1 MSKVNTKSYEDIIN
15 SVCIDNRENKRVEYA
30 LEQYS
35 ALNPIVEQ
43 LPIGDYIFKGDN
55 VEVVFEY
62 KTAED
67 YLSSITSEDN
77 HLHNQYYDM
86 ITNYDYSFIIVEADD
101 LRGTIQQRYYS
112 TGQDVSLSQVN
123 GSIAEYSVNST
134 VLFAQTQYQAF
145 DMMMRVAGKIIRN
158 KPVRYK
164 YGKKDKNTALNYLSA
179 IKGLDNKALNIVKQ
193 LNLHTLNDLLEL
205 TVDDL
210 TSVDKIG
217 EATAKKIINQIR

>member
-55 VEVVFEY
+55 VKVVFEY
-62 KTAED
+62 KTADD
-67 YLSSITSEDN
+67 YISSITSEDN

-134 VLFAQTQYQAF
+134 VLFAQTKYQAF
-145 DMMMRVAGKIIRN
+145 DLMMRVAGKIIRN

-164 YGKKDKNTALNYLSA
+164 YGKKDTNTALNYLSA

>member
-1 MSKVNTKSYEDIIN
+1 
-15 SVCIDNRENKRVEYA
+15 
-30 LEQYS
+30 
-35 ALNPIVEQ
+35 
-43 LPIGDYIFKGDN
+43 
-55 VEVVFEY
+55 
-62 KTAED
+62 
-67 YLSSITSEDN
+67 
-77 HLHNQYYDM
+77 M

-134 VLFAQTQYQAF
+134 VLFAQTKYQAF
-145 DMMMRVAGKIIRN
+145 DLMMRVAGKIIRN

-164 YGKKDKNTALNYLSA
+164 YGKKDTNTALNYLSA